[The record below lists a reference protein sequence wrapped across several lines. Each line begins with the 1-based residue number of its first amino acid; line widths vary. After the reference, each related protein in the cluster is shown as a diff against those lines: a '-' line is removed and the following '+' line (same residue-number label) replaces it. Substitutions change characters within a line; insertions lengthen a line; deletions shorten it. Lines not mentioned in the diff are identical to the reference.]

1 MLLLPYIVSSVAV
14 NKLTVMY
21 NALYYYPV
29 ENGALPI
36 WILWTEAHEKK
47 NAPFHCLHVLPLIHT
62 SVCASCS
69 ILALS
74 SSHIHAHTLVLT
86 HSLSDPPLRLAMWMA
101 RRCTVTP
108 LSQFFLACPPV
119 IFLFILQHDVFQYF
133 YCQVCKR
140 NSKFGSKPCNCF
152 KKHGDK
158 IYPYTKDIPLASKLW
173 ELHLRTSLSQKSMH
187 TCFTELQWKLRFQ
200 WDHTADWIKRDRKKN
215 IYTQ

>member
-86 HSLSDPPLRLAMWMA
+86 HSLSDPPLFVMCGWLGAA
-101 RRCTVTP
+101 LLCLCP
-108 LSQFFLACPPV
+108 IFFGMSPSN
-119 IFLFILQHDVFQYF
+119 FLVYSTAWCFSVLLLPSMQ
-133 YCQVCKR
+133 K
-140 NSKFGSKPCNCF
+140 KF
-152 KKHGDK
+152 K
-158 IYPYTKDIPLASKLW
+158 I
-173 ELHLRTSLSQKSMH
+173 
-187 TCFTELQWKLRFQ
+187 
-200 WDHTADWIKRDRKKN
+200 WIK
-215 IYTQ
+215 TLQLL